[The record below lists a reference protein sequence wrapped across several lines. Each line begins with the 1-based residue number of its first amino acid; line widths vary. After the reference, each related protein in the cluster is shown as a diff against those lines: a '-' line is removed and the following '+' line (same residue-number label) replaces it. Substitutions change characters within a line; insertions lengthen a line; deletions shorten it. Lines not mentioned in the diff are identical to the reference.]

1 MDYNDLYTVVG
12 LVEASCKT
20 IGEDHPRPCLADRRT
35 SNHPGHPRVSGH
47 NESFPKPDFLGTV
60 YCVTYCNKK
69 RGDALFPWIGPLYAV
84 YIIVYW
90 WCITRPSY
98 THYEHIYIYIYITWG
113 PVPFLKPLLGRNG
126 RAAASCQVDNW
137 DDSTQLLGFRWCSSP
152 AQVRTAPRQANQRTG
167 RGGDGMGW
175 ERGTATGYEF
185 YHVLPCYTMFYHV
198 LPCYTMLYHVIPCYT
213 MLYTE

>member
-98 THYEHIYIYIYITWG
+98 THYEHIYIYIHIHNLGTGTLFEASLRPKWKSSSVVPSRQLRRLDSAAGFPLMFQPGPGSNGSETSESKNWKRWG
-113 PVPFLKPLLGRNG
+113 
-126 RAAASCQVDNW
+126 W
-137 DDSTQLLGFRWCSSP
+137 
-152 AQVRTAPRQANQRTG
+152 
-167 RGGDGMGW
+167 DGMG
-175 ERGTATGYEF
+175 TGNGYWVWVLPCF
-185 YHVLPCYTMFYHV
+185 TMLYHVLPCF
-198 LPCYTMLYHVIPCYT
+198 TMLYHVIPCYT